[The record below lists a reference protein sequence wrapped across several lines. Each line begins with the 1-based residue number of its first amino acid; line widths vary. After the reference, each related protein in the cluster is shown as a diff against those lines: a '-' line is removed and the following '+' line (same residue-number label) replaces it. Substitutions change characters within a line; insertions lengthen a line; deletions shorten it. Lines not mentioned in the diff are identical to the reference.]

1 MKSIN
6 SVSGATSVRRVRYMV
21 LLAWLFAA
29 ICSAPQLY
37 VWTTIEVSTGW
48 TQCSTIWEIATFKH
62 HSSKSFEQLQMIYE
76 LMHQAFV
83 FWLPSLML
91 FFSYLLIVV
100 RLLHYTFH
108 SPINARKQRRRSTT
122 SLPLSPRLKFT
133 PLITSIKIF
142 DISSSYRDFKRS
154 RTVMKINDNGLLL
167 RRTQTLPIWRRQLRS
182 RVFLISLTVIA
193 AHIALW
199 LPYNI
204 ISTSRFISFE
214 FFTWAS
220 EHGGRFLEDLIIV
233 NSLINP
239 IIYGCSV

>member
-1 MKSIN
+1 
-6 SVSGATSVRRVRYMV
+6 
-21 LLAWLFAA
+21 
-29 ICSAPQLY
+29 
-37 VWTTIEVSTGW
+37 
-48 TQCSTIWEIATFKH
+48 
-62 HSSKSFEQLQMIYE
+62 
-76 LMHQAFV
+76 
-83 FWLPSLML
+83 
-91 FFSYLLIVV
+91 
-100 RLLHYTFH
+100 
-108 SPINARKQRRRSTT
+108 
-122 SLPLSPRLKFT
+122 
-133 PLITSIKIF
+133 
-142 DISSSYRDFKRS
+142 
-154 RTVMKINDNGLLL
+154 MKINDNGLLL